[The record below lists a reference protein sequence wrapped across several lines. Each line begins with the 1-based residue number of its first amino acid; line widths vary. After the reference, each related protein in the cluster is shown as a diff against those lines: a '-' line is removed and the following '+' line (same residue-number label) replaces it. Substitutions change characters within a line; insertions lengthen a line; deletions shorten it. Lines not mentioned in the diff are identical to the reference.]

1 MKVAETCLFNCSSVS
16 ETGINHSLLFFCFS
30 LHVSCVLFFPLL
42 MLFTPVWAF
51 NCFLYVFPLRM
62 YSSIVPFLLAVIS
75 CFICVITFP
84 VRIRVFYSS
93 FLCSCDCLLLFLI
106 TLLSGVC
113 NFFQGFVVALVQL
126 LLPLDGFSLWMFC
139 LVGFFFF
146 AFKLLNLSTSYQNL
160 SAMCVWMWILLEMNL
175 NSLLFCISNDM

>member
-1 MKVAETCLFNCSSVS
+1 MFLV
-16 ETGINHSLLFFCFS
+16 FCFS
-30 LHVSCVLFFPLL
+30 RCWCCLPLSE
-42 MLFTPVWAF
+42 
-51 NCFLYVFPLRM
+51 FLIVTSAYVFQ
-62 YSSIVPFLLAVIS
+62 YCAIFLAVIS

-84 VRIRVFYSS
+84 VRIRVFYS
-93 FLCSCDCLLLFLI
+93 FFWCSCDCLLLFLI

-139 LVGFFFF
+139 LVGYFFLLFFF
-146 AFKLLNLSTSYQNL
+146 AFKLLNLSASYQNL

-175 NSLLFCISNDM
+175 NSLLFCMSNDM